1 MRFELKPMCVRF
13 FKKGNTRPGCG
24 IASTGGDIMFRL
36 RVSSCCRGKIGGAL
50 LMLCGLIIMMLIV
63 PGWAV
68 AGIICVAMIVIGF
81 LLWRFC

>member
-1 MRFELKPMCVRF
+1 
-13 FKKGNTRPGCG
+13 
-24 IASTGGDIMFRL
+24 MFRL
-36 RVSSCCRGKIGGAL
+36 GVSGCCRGKIGGAL

-81 LLWRFC
+81 LLWKFC